1 MTVLADQAAFES
13 TKRLARQ
20 AVALDRPPVIALVG
34 RPNVGK
40 STFFADVSGKF
51 AETSNAP
58 GTTVSSHRREVVVNG
73 RRAVLVD
80 LPGTLSMTDQNE
92 SLAPFWKLLLEAKPD
107 AILAVID
114 AGDLARHLP
123 LVLACRD
130 LGLPLVVGANLAD
143 EAAAH
148 GVELDLGRLSQLL
161 VAPVVRCVG
170 RRGEGTRQA
179 VTAAIDRA
187 TALRASGGT
196 RRTAP
201 ATPYPPLIV
210 ARVNTLA
217 RSFAGAPSSADAAA
231 DSDTI
236 LRDAVAAHV
245 LPPVGAA
252 SIAAS
257 AALEPERWDVA
268 ERWAHQ
274 VERREN
280 VREPAADR
288 LARIVTSPWPG
299 LPLFAGVTVAALLV
313 TATLGTWLASLMSGA
328 WSTYVSPPM
337 TTIVQTLIPVPA
349 LSGATLWA
357 LDSGLLA
364 MLSVGIPFVLVFYVV
379 LAVLEDSGYLATA
392 AVLTDRIFN
401 AVGLPGRAVIPV
413 FAATGCNVPAIYA
426 TRVFDTRRERLL
438 ASFLIVLTPCSA
450 RSAVVVAALAPFAGP
465 VATLAAFG
473 VVLGVTVV
481 AGTAANALVPGRQS
495 PAVLELPPLRMPIAR
510 QVAAKSWFRFRS
522 FVRTAAPLMLI
533 GSFVLGLAY
542 ESGAITP
549 IERLLSP
556 VTAGL
561 LGLPPVTGVA
571 IVLAFLRKELALQLL
586 LVLAVGELGP
596 AAASL
601 GTFMSH
607 GQLFVYA
614 VITALSIPCIASVAS
629 LVDEFGWRPTL
640 AICGSVLGLALGVG
654 TVLAHIVG

>member
-1 MTVLADQAAFES
+1 MTVLSDNATWEAA
-13 TKRLARQ
+13 KRVGRQ
-20 AVALDRPPVIALVG
+20 AVAVERPPVIALVG

-40 STFFADVSGKF
+40 STFFADVSGQF

-58 GTTVSSHRREVVVNG
+58 GTTVSSHRREVTVNG

-80 LPGTLSMTDQNE
+80 LPGTLSMTDESE
-92 SLAPFWKLLLEAKPD
+92 SLAPFWQLLLETRPD
-107 AILAVID
+107 AILAVVD

-130 LGLPLVVGANLAD
+130 LGLPLVVAANLAD

-148 GVELDLGRLSQLL
+148 GIELDLGRLSQLL

-170 RRGEGTRQA
+170 RRGEGTKQA
-179 VTAAIDRA
+179 VAAAIDRA
-187 TALRASGGT
+187 TAFRASAGT

-201 ATPYPPLIV
+201 AIPYPPLVV
-210 ARVNTLA
+210 ARVNSLA
-217 RSFAGAPSSADAAA
+217 RTFAGAEATDRILSA
-231 DSDTI
+231 
-236 LRDAVAAHV
+236 AVATHL

-257 AALEPERWDVA
+257 ATLEPERWDVA
-268 ERWAHQ
+268 ERWARQ
-274 VERREN
+274 VERRHS
-280 VREPAADR
+280 VREPRADR
-288 LARIVTSPWPG
+288 VARIVTSPWPG
-299 LPLFAGVTVAALLV
+299 LPLFAVATVAALLL
-313 TATLGTWLASLMSGA
+313 TATLGTWMAAVIGSA

-337 TTIVQTLIPVPA
+337 TSIIQTLIPVPA
-349 LSGATLWA
+349 LSGAVLWA

-392 AVLTDRIFN
+392 AVLTDRVFN
-401 AVGLPGRAVIPV
+401 AIGLPGRAVIPV

-473 VVLGVTVV
+473 VILGVTVV

-510 QVAAKSWFRFRS
+510 QVAGKAWFRFRS
-522 FVRTAAPLMLI
+522 FIRTAAPLMLV

-556 VTAGL
+556 VTAGM
-561 LGLPPVTGVA
+561 LGLPPVAGIA
-571 IVLAFLRKELALQLL
+571 LVLAFLRKELALQLL
-586 LVLAVGELGP
+586 VVLAIGELGP

-601 GTFMSH
+601 GTFMTH

-614 VITALSIPCIASVAS
+614 VVTALSIPCVASVAS

-640 AICGSVLGLALGVG
+640 AIGGSVLGLALVVG
-654 TVLAHIVG
+654 TVLGHIVG